1 MYRSKWIRAL
11 VASFSLIMMSISGAL
26 VGNVALAYSQSDGYS
41 SPAACMQPPTNIDL
55 TTLTDEQL
63 AQYGLPRRPTGGQ
76 ALQEWTHAI
85 RHAKHH
91 VCTAKRLS
99 VHHTSQESFDN
110 WAGNIAIGGGYQE
123 VQGNWY
129 VPCLSSS
136 PSNGSSSFWVG
147 MGGDPH
153 SGGGNLPQ
161 AGTDG
166 LIINGSTQYYA
177 WVENVPNVNTFSPFN
192 VNCGDYMYGQADSNY
207 SKSGQAF
214 TYIEDDSPYDGNY
227 YGMYSKYTSNGSTAE
242 WIAERLDIFNTNDQP
257 LADFGQ
263 MSFYSAATIH
273 KGSFQYV
280 GQTTHNYGLMCQGGL
295 WTCGTFSTLLAN
307 PGAIVNNGHDFP
319 IYWDACC

>member
-1 MYRSKWIRAL
+1 
-11 VASFSLIMMSISGAL
+11 
-26 VGNVALAYSQSDGYS
+26 
-41 SPAACMQPPTNIDL
+41 
-55 TTLTDEQL
+55 
-63 AQYGLPRRPTGGQ
+63 
-76 ALQEWTHAI
+76 
-85 RHAKHH
+85 
-91 VCTAKRLS
+91 
-99 VHHTSQESFDN
+99 
-110 WAGNIAIGGGYQE
+110 
-123 VQGNWY
+123 
-129 VPCLSSS
+129 
-136 PSNGSSSFWVG
+136 
-147 MGGDPH
+147 
-153 SGGGNLPQ
+153 
-161 AGTDG
+161 
-166 LIINGSTQYYA
+166 
-177 WVENVPNVNTFSPFN
+177 
-192 VNCGDYMYGQADSNY
+192 MYGQADSNY